1 MAYPNIFALL
11 RLSEDRKT
19 VTVSG
24 PLKDLV
30 PSPDA
35 PATVFAVVTQVPGAD
50 RVVPTSRTDPEPTH
64 EARAWGQSFY
74 GRSGAVWELSLTAA
88 DDGAFESGWA
98 FVQAAAVTFSDA
110 GQLVTYSWSRWSYLS
125 DAEGELS

>member
-19 VTVSG
+19 VTVAG

-30 PSPDA
+30 PSPDE

-50 RVVPTSRTDPEPTH
+50 RVVPTSLTDPEPTH

-74 GRSGAVWELSLTAA
+74 GRSGSVWELSLTAA
-88 DDGAFESGWA
+88 DDRAFEPGWA

-125 DAEGELS
+125 DAEGEVS